1 MGMTGS
7 LDMDFPRKA
16 DENRL
21 TKYGASEHQL
31 TTAKA
36 TPLRFANAVETKKYR
51 QTFAFKG
58 PDDSRH
64 ADRAL
69 DIVEKMNS
77 KIR

>member
-1 MGMTGS
+1 MISTTQWYYPNAAGQGQ
-7 LDMDFPRKA
+7 
-16 DENRL
+16 L
-21 TKYGASEHQL
+21 TKYGSNEQQL

-36 TPLRFANAVETKKYR
+36 KPLQFANEVTTKKYK

-64 ADRAL
+64 ASRAL

-77 KIR
+77 KTQ